1 MKSIALNLSRKTVLE
16 KISLGRNVNTL
27 MTGNLNYATPNPP
40 LADLVT
46 ATDELETAYNNS
58 LDGSRTSKAI
68 LREKEAIFDR
78 VITNLANYVENVAA
92 GDEIK
97 LLSSGMPLRKDKE
110 TIGMLE
116 APQDVKLSAGP
127 GAGKLWLRYEKVKGA
142 SNYEI
147 QIAYEL
153 PGIRD
158 VDSSE
163 ETNANAQAQLQG
175 VNNADD
181 YAGLAI
187 PDFEWNNF
195 DVTSKIKFL
204 MTGLTRGRKIWVRVR
219 ALGSINSDWS
229 DPATYIVV

>member
-1 MKSIALNLSRKTVLE
+1 MKSIALNLGKKTVLE

-27 MTGNLNYATPNPP
+27 MTGNINYATPNPP

-68 LREKEAIFDR
+68 LREKETIFDR
-78 VITNLANYVENVAA
+78 VITNLANYVENAAA

-116 APQDVKLSAGP
+116 APQDVRLSAGP

-142 SNYEI
+142 GNYEI

-153 PGIRD
+153 PDLRLPE
-158 VDSSE
+158 SESE
-163 ETNANAQAQLQG
+163 EARTQLQG
-175 VNNADD
+175 INNADD
-181 YAGLAI
+181 YAGLTI
-187 PDFEWNNF
+187 PDFEWKNY

-204 MTGLTRGRKIWVRVR
+204 MSGLNRGRKIWVRVR
-219 ALGSINSDWS
+219 ALGAINSDWS